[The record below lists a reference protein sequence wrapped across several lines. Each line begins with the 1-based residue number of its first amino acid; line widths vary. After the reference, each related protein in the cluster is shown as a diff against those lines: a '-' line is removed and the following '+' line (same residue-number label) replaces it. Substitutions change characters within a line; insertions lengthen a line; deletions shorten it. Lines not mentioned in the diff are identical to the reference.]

1 MSSLLQIYAL
11 GSLHELPRVYPALS
25 TPWSRVG
32 ILSSPSPGW
41 PPTSITSAETQHL
54 QGLCLSLLIK
64 WNWTIG
70 SKFNKAEL
78 MCTAIP
84 LLHHQEPQAH
94 RHRFCFSKNLPKAH
108 AFDGQFSENHI
119 EIQIL
124 RLSFQ
129 VPSISPKCIF
139 MAKLRRKKGSYEKQG
154 WKTCHFRSCVVY

>member
-64 WNWTIG
+64 WNWTII

-78 MCTAIP
+78 MGTCAQPYHSFTTRSPRHTGIDFASARISQRHMH
-84 LLHHQEPQAH
+84 LMANFLKITQKYKFSGWAFKCQA
-94 RHRFCFSKNLPKAH
+94 SAQS
-108 AFDGQFSENHI
+108 AFLWQS
-119 EIQIL
+119 
-124 RLSFQ
+124 
-129 VPSISPKCIF
+129 
-139 MAKLRRKKGSYEKQG
+139 
-154 WKTCHFRSCVVY
+154 